1 MAFRLLGTGDNHF
14 DLHRRFS
21 ECIRV
26 HDWMVELA
34 RDAKVDAFV
43 STGDLYEKG
52 SVPEERQATA
62 EWTTRMAE
70 VAAGLFV
77 KGNHDLPRDVELL
90 RRLRTKHPVTVE
102 EGADVHYIAG
112 AAIAAIAWPE
122 RAAMLAAAGS
132 IEGTEAL
139 VREALQHVFRGL
151 GAKLA
156 AHDGPRIGVGHMMID
171 GSIASTN
178 QPLLGLPINV
188 SLADLALLNAHV
200 GFVGHIHRRQRF
212 DAFGAPWMYTGSPYR
227 TDQSQTEPKSV
238 VLVEFDGQ
246 RLVSIEEIET
256 PATPMAHLEGGWDAE
271 SAALKIEQHGNLAG
285 HEIRI
290 RYNVAPDQQEQAKA
304 AADALKQTLLDA
316 GVAAV
321 KMEPVVIAQ
330 TRARAPEVSAATSLA
345 DKLEAHWRSIGFDPG
360 DRRDP
365 MLSLVADV
373 EKEARSAA

>member
-1 MAFRLLGTGDNHF
+1 MRILATGDDHF
-14 DLHRRFS
+14 DQHSRFE

-26 HDWMVELA
+26 HDWMVDVA
-34 RDAKVDAFV
+34 RDAQIDLFLDG
-43 STGDLYEKG
+43 GDIYERKS
-52 SVPEERQATA
+52 SVAERKAVA
-62 EWTTRMAE
+62 EWLTPMAE
-70 VAAGLFV
+70 VAPCLLV
-77 KGNHDLPRDVELL
+77 RGNHDEIGDVAYV
-90 RRLRTKHPVTVE
+90 RRLRTKHPITVE

-112 AAIAAIAWPE
+112 AAIAAVAWPE
-122 RAAMLAAAGS
+122 RAALLAAAGS

-151 GAKLA
+151 GAQLA
-156 AHDGPRIGVGHMMID
+156 QHNGPRIGLMHAMID

-178 QPLLGLPINV
+178 QPLLGLPINI
-188 SLADLALLNAHV
+188 SLADLALLNAHLGV
-200 GFVGHIHRRQRF
+200 ASHIHKSQRF
-212 DAFGAPWMYTGSPYR
+212 DAFGAPWLYAGASHR
-227 TDQSQTEPKSV
+227 TDQSQTEKKSV
-238 VLVEFDGQ
+238 ILAEFDGQ
-246 RLVSIEEIET
+246 RLTKLEEIET

-271 SAALKIEQHGNLAG
+271 SAALRIEQHGNLAG